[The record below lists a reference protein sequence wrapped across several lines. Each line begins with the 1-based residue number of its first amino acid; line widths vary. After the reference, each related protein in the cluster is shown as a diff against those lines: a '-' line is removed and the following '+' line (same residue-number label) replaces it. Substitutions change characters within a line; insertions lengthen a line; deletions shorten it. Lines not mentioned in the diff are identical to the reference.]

1 MEVAEYTG
9 ATRNQSLWRQG
20 EAGGDGARGEKQ
32 ARAGWGGS
40 RGLLHPRGEKRG
52 LEGGGQPRSMAGYL
66 RRPGGNKLAF
76 EEAHGGHEEGSGV
89 RGERSDPVRADRVI
103 SQYMAVK
110 MAAAIEAGS
119 RGEEGRTRVARPEAQ
134 TLETPVAQAE
144 QPMNRKRLVETLTR
158 QVEAAK
164 RRRNEE
170 AP

>member
-1 MEVAEYTG
+1 MG
-9 ATRNQSLWRQG
+9 NQG
-20 EAGGDGARGEKQ
+20 AGG
-32 ARAGWGGS
+32 
-40 RGLLHPRGEKRG
+40 H
-52 LEGGGQPRSMAGYL
+52 L
-66 RRPGGNKLAF
+66 RWPGGNKLAF
-76 EEAHGGHEEGSGV
+76 GEAHGGHEEGSGV
-89 RGERSDPVRADRVI
+89 RGERSASVWADRVI

-134 TLETPVAQAE
+134 TLETGVAQAE
-144 QPMNRKRLVETLTR
+144 QPMDRKRLVETLTR